1 MSKWVDMGKELGQEF
16 SNDDAPTLA
25 AAQAFYYLLSIVPML
40 ILLLSIL
47 PFLNIDPQRAVDF
60 MGNVLPSE
68 TAAAFEDNI
77 INVVTQPS
85 GGLLTVG
92 ILGTLWSASNAVTAF
107 IKATNH
113 AYDVEETRSFIKVK
127 LLSIA
132 LTLGMILALVV
143 ALLLPIFGGVI
154 LDFIENNL
162 NLPSQTAILLSILR
176 WAVSVVVMA
185 AILAVLYHFA
195 PNKNFPFKEV
205 IVGALIA
212 TVLWQ
217 IISWAFSFYVSNFG
231 NYSATYGSLGGVI
244 ILMLWF
250 FLTGL
255 VLVIGAEI
263 NAITHRRKH
272 GITKSTK
279 KDEF

>member
-1 MSKWVDMGKELGQEF
+1 MSKWVDMGKQLGKEF

-25 AAQAFYYLLSIVPML
+25 AAQAYYYLLSIVPML

-47 PFLNIDPQRAVDF
+47 PFLNIDPQRAVSF
-60 MGNVLPSE
+60 MENVLPSE
-68 TAAAFEDNI
+68 TAAAFEENI
-77 INVVTQPS
+77 INVVSTPS

-127 LLSIA
+127 ALSIA

-143 ALLLPIFGGVI
+143 ALVLPIFGGVI
-154 LDFIENNL
+154 LNFVESNL

-176 WAVSVVVMA
+176 WVVSVIVMA
-185 AILAVLYHFA
+185 SILAVLYHFA
-195 PNKNFPFKEV
+195 PNKSFPFKEV

-217 IISWAFSFYVSNFG
+217 LISWGFSFYLSNFG

-263 NAITHRRKH
+263 NAINHRRKR
-272 GITKSTK
+272 GIYKNT
-279 KDEF
+279 EGNW